1 MSNLFIFALLLSVA
15 YLVFRTRNIITI
27 TAFCVFIALAKC
39 TMTPLNP
46 SYDLL
51 RYEQRIEAQNLQHYL
66 DTVPLFER
74 TNDGINLARQGI
86 YLPSPSKLKE
96 TL

>member
-1 MSNLFIFALLLSVA
+1 MSNLIIFMFLVSVA
-15 YLVFRTRNIITI
+15 YFIFRTRNIITI
-27 TAFCVFIALAKC
+27 TAFCVLIALAKC

-74 TNDGINLARQGI
+74 TDEGVNLARQGI
-86 YLPSPSKLKE
+86 YLPSPSKE